1 MEGAIMADAS
11 KPNVIFVFADQLR
24 GSSVGFAGE
33 EPVITKN
40 LDHFAEEGVVFN
52 NAVSML
58 PVCGP
63 YRGSLV
69 TGRTPLSTGLVL
81 NDIALSTSEVSIA
94 EAFKAG
100 GYKTGY
106 IGKWHLDGP
115 DRTAPVPP
123 GPRRQGFDYWVG
135 ANFEHNYDRSHFTDN
150 DGTIK
155 TWEGWDAEAQTSLAL
170 DYIKE
175 HAEGDPFALFLSWGP
190 PHHPY
195 RVAPQRFLDMYDP
208 ALIKGRPNCKDVP
221 SEDLWGYYA
230 QTTFLD
236 EQFARIVEVLD
247 ETALR
252 DNTVLVFTS
261 DHGDMHGSHG
271 HYKKQWPWNES
282 IKVPFVMRYPNAVPA
297 GKRINTPIS
306 VIDIMPTLLGFAGV
320 PVPDTVEGVDLS
332 PFIRGERTDPPESVL
347 IMNPCPFSIGD
358 PRGPDQYPNYR
369 GKRLE
374 YRGVITD
381 RYTYVRTIDEPWLL
395 YDNDHDPY
403 QMNNLINDPEHAALC
418 TRLDKLM
425 TEHMAKIEDE
435 FLPREAYYEE
445 FGIEF
450 DERGKVIGLIEN
462 MYDRAG

>member
-1 MEGAIMADAS
+1 MVTHR
-11 KPNVIFVFADQLR
+11 KPNIIFVFADQLR
-24 GSSVGFAGE
+24 SCSVGYAGQ
-33 EPVITKN
+33 EPVLTPHI
-40 LDHFAEEGVVFN
+40 DRFARDSAVFA

-63 YRGSLV
+63 YRGSLM

-81 NDIALSTSEVSIA
+81 NDIALKTSEISVA
-94 EAFKAG
+94 DAFNAG
-100 GYKTGY
+100 GYNTAY

-115 DRTAPVPP
+115 DRSAPVPP

-135 ANFEHNYDRSHFTDN
+135 ANFEHNYDRSRYTDN
-150 DGTIK
+150 DGSIK

-170 DYIKE
+170 EYVRS
-175 HAEGDPFALFLSWGP
+175 HAERDPFALFLSWGP

-195 RVAPQRFLDMYDP
+195 RVAPQRYLDMYDP
-208 ALIKGRPNCKDVP
+208 AAITGRPNCPDVP
-221 SEDLWGYYA
+221 REDLWGYYA

-236 EQFARIVEVLD
+236 DQFGRIIEVLD
-247 ETALR
+247 ETGLR
-252 DNTVLVFTS
+252 DDTVLVFTS

-282 IKVPFVMRYPNAVPA
+282 IKVPFVLRYPRTVPA
-297 GKRINTPIS
+297 GAKLRFPIS
-306 VIDIMPTLLGFAGV
+306 VIDIMPTLLGFAGL
-320 PVPDTVEGVDLS
+320 PVPGAVEGVDLA
-332 PFIRGERTDPPESVL
+332 PFISGTRSDPPESVL

-358 PRGPDQYPNYR
+358 PRGPDQFPDYQ

-381 RYTYVRTIDEPWLL
+381 RYTYVRTIDAPWLL
-395 YDNDHDPY
+395 YDNDQDPY
-403 QMNNLINDPEHAALC
+403 QMNNLIDSPQHAA
-418 TRLDKLM
+418 TRTHLDALM
-425 TEHMAKIEDE
+425 TGHMERIADI
-435 FLPREAYYEE
+435 FLPREAYYEQ

-450 DERGKVIGLIEN
+450 DHRGKVVGLIEN